1 VHAIRPAIF
10 APFDRLRC
18 GMSTRLGGVSP
29 EPLGMNLSYRVGDEP
44 ARVARNREIFFGALG
59 VPVNALA
66 VPGQVHGAVVR
77 HATAPGEYPECD
89 AIVTSIPGVFCCV
102 SVADCL
108 PVLLFDPRRSVV
120 AAVHAGWRGTAAGIA
135 AEAVR
140 AMRSAHGSAPGDVL
154 AFIGPGASACCYAVG
169 EEVAARFRAE
179 HLRRP
184 AGGEVYADLKAANA
198 AQLADEGVRA
208 DRIEIHPSCTI
219 SEPTL
224 LHSYRR
230 DGARS
235 GRMMGVIGILP
246 S

>member
-1 VHAIRPAIF
+1 MQAIRPAIF
-10 APFDRLRC
+10 ASFARLRC
-18 GMSTRLGGVSP
+18 GVSTRLGGVSP
-29 EPLGMNLSYRVGDEP
+29 EPLGMNLSYRVGDDP

-59 VPVNALA
+59 IPVNALA
-66 VPGQVHGAVVR
+66 VPGQVHGAVLR
-77 HATAPGEYPECD
+77 HVTAPGEYPECD
-89 AIVTSIPGVFCCV
+89 ALVTSVPGVFCCI

-108 PVLLFDPRRSVV
+108 PIFLFDPRRRVV
-120 AAVHAGWRGTAAGIA
+120 AAVHAGWRGTAAGVG

-140 AMRSAHGSAPGDVL
+140 AMRAAHGSAPDDLV

-169 EEVAARFRAE
+169 EEVAGRFRAE
-179 HLRRP
+179 HLRRT
-184 AGGEVYADLKAANA
+184 AGEVYADLKAANA
-198 AQLADEGVRA
+198 AQLAEEGVRA

-224 LHSYRR
+224 FHSYRR
-230 DGARS
+230 EGSRS